1 MLGQHEKTDC
11 GSSVGLGKIYS
22 RVSPTYT
29 PMFLG
34 KLNKNK
40 IFHGNFFI
48 WIYNNLCN
56 EFNAIFCWDIFFK
69 EKFKI
74 KVYKITFYLYV
85 SKIKSKFPIYS
96 EKLKVNENYI
106 SSLSLIFCVSL
117 YLSNSTSTVFGG
129 SDMLHVER

>member
-1 MLGQHEKTDC
+1 METFLFEFITTYATNLTPSFVGI
-11 GSSVGLGKIYS
+11 SS
-22 RVSPTYT
+22 
-29 PMFLG
+29 
-34 KLNKNK
+34 
-40 IFHGNFFI
+40 
-48 WIYNNLCN
+48 
-56 EFNAIFCWDIFFK
+56 FK

-74 KVYKITFYLYV
+74 KVYKITFYLYI

>member
-1 MLGQHEKTDC
+1 MPRIGTVINLGDFSRHLILTSFV
-11 GSSVGLGKIYS
+11 GISSL
-22 RVSPTYT
+22 
-29 PMFLG
+29 
-34 KLNKNK
+34 
-40 IFHGNFFI
+40 
-48 WIYNNLCN
+48 
-56 EFNAIFCWDIFFK
+56 
-69 EKFKI
+69 FKI
-74 KVYKITFYLYV
+74 KVYKITFYLYI